1 MGDSLSCLDNL
12 LFILDRPHKLD
23 RYFNLEVDF
32 NSEKRKYGY
41 NLDLDLHVYN
51 LYDRS
56 CTQYCLQFCC

>member
-1 MGDSLSCLDNL
+1 MGDSLSYLDNL

-23 RYFNLEVDF
+23 RYFNLKVDF
-32 NSEKRKYGY
+32 NSEKKYGY
-41 NLDLDLHVYN
+41 NLDLDLYVYN